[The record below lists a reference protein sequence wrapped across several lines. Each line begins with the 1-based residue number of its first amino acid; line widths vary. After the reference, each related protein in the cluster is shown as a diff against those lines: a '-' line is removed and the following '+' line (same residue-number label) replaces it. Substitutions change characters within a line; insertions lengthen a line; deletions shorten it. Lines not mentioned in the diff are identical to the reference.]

1 MPPVRAPIE
10 PVSLT
15 TSLLGYLSAAAGLAA
30 VFFFVLYWVMQPK
43 VIPNPGM
50 AAHFAPPATRLE
62 PLPRKMDAPE
72 LAEEAGRSYAA
83 ASAADTSA
91 SNSKAEKPPR
101 EARAPVR
108 KRPRTVVRR
117 DYQGPANGYAQD
129 WNGGGYRQEWN
140 GGYRPWGGNWF

>member
-1 MPPVRAPIE
+1 MPPVRLSIE

-30 VFFFVLYWVMQPK
+30 AFFFLLYWLMQPS
-43 VIPNPGM
+43 VVPNPGM

-72 LAEEAGRSYAA
+72 LAEEPGRSYAA
-83 ASAADTSA
+83 ASTADTSA
-91 SNSKAEKPPR
+91 TKSKAENRPK
-101 EARAPVR
+101 EARAPIR

-117 DYQGPANGYAQD
+117 EYQGLVYGYAQEG
-129 WNGGGYRQEWN
+129 NGGYRQEWS